1 VNSELSQK
9 KYNLEYLKYQ
19 HNLYSEISGL
29 NTTDL
34 ENIQQ
39 FKENLEVFEVKRIAI
54 LNVYLFAKSCNISRN
69 HGGDI
74 FKLIKNI
81 YPNVEV
87 PQHIPDSWK
96 SVSRAVN

>member
-54 LNVYLFAKSCNISRN
+54 LNVYFFFTCVFHSMLFI
-69 HGGDI
+69 
-74 FKLIKNI
+74 KL
-81 YPNVEV
+81 
-87 PQHIPDSWK
+87 
-96 SVSRAVN
+96 